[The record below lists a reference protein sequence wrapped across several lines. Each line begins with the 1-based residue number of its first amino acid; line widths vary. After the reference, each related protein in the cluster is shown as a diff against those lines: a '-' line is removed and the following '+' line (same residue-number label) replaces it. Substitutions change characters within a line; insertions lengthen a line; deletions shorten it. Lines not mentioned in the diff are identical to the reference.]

1 MTPRGSSADRP
12 AAAKPRPSTGDFVL
26 RGAMVLDQS
35 GGFSGP
41 CDIAVADGIVV
52 ATGRDLAHRS
62 GQEHDFHGLWLM
74 PGMFDCHVHVVA
86 TSLDTMEL
94 LRTPLSER
102 VLEAGSIL
110 ERILRAGVT
119 YARDAGGA
127 DAGIKHAVDRG
138 YVEGPRLQV
147 AVTPISQTGGHFDGF
162 LAGPGWD
169 CTAGYQFPDLPGRP
183 PVTVD
188 GVEEMRKAVR
198 MRLRAGADWIKL
210 TTTGGIMSAHGSGT
224 SPELTY
230 DEIATAVHEAGRK
243 DKHVMVHCF
252 GGQALTDSVLAGVR
266 SIEHGFFLT
275 EADAH
280 LMAARGCWLVPTLS
294 ALRDARRWAEE
305 GRLPPYAAAKIKQL
319 DVQLSES
326 VKIARE
332 HGVKIALG
340 SDFISREQH
349 GLNLGEIALA
359 AAAGLTP
366 QEALLAATRS
376 GADLLG
382 VGDRYGRI
390 EPGYVFDAIVLDE
403 DPSNLEFARTGSI
416 AGVFKA
422 GSAALVHP
430 RMETGG

>member
-1 MTPRGSSADRP
+1 MAPRGSSANRP
-12 AAAKPRPSTGDFVL
+12 VRATPRPTTGAFVL
-26 RGAMVLDQS
+26 REAMILDQS
-35 GGFSGP
+35 GGFRGP
-41 CDIAVADGIVV
+41 CDVAVDDGVVV
-52 ATGRDLAHRS
+52 ATGRNIARGSTH
-62 GQEHDFHGLWLM
+62 EYDFRGLWLM

-127 DAGIKHAVDRG
+127 DAGIKRAIDRG
-138 YVEGPRLQV
+138 YVHGPHLQI

-162 LAGPGWD
+162 IAGPGWD
-169 CTAGYQFPDLPGRP
+169 SSAGYQFPDFPGRP
-183 PVTVD
+183 PILVD

-210 TTTGGIMSAHGSGT
+210 TTTGGIMSAYGSGT
-224 SPELTY
+224 SPELSY

-243 DKHVMVHCF
+243 SKHVMVHCF
-252 GGQALTDSVLAGVR
+252 GGPALTDSVLAGVR

-275 EADAH
+275 EADAR

-294 ALRDARRWAEE
+294 ILRDVRRWAEA
-305 GRLPPYAAAKIKQL
+305 GRLPLYAAKKIKDL
-319 DVQLSES
+319 GVQLGDS
-326 VKIARE
+326 VKVARE
-332 HGVKIALG
+332 YGVKIALG
-340 SDFISREQH
+340 TDFISREQH
-349 GLNLGEIALA
+349 GHNLGEIALA
-359 AAAGLTP
+359 ADAGLTP
-366 QEALLAATRS
+366 QEALLAATRN

-390 EPGYVFDAIVLDE
+390 EPGCVFDALVLDK

-422 GSAALVHP
+422 GSPVVRHP
-430 RMETGG
+430 RMGSGD